1 MNKKDL
7 AKLVLERH
15 MGADATKKH
24 AEEVVEAVFDAMANE
39 IKGGGEVKI
48 AGFGVFKIRHRE
60 ARMARNP
67 ATGAQVHVPA
77 KSVLKFRPAKE
88 LKEAVK

>member
-1 MNKKDL
+1 MI
-7 AKLVLERH
+7 LERH
-15 MGADATKKH
+15 MGEDATKKH
-24 AEEVVEAVFDAMANE
+24 AEEVVDAVFDTMSKE
-39 IKGGGEVKI
+39 IKDGGEVKI
-48 AGFGVFKIRHRE
+48 AGFGVFKIRHRA

>member
-7 AKLVLERH
+7 AKVILEH
-15 MGADATKKH
+15 LGEDATKKQ
-24 AEEVVEAVFDAMANE
+24 AEELVETVFDTMSKE
-39 IKGGGEVKI
+39 IKSGEEVKI
-48 AGFGVFKIRHRE
+48 AGFGAFKIRHRP

-67 ATGAQVHVPA
+67 ATGEQVHVAA